1 MIPSAHDIY
10 DLVAMIWSTTLGMEV
25 LEQPPERDEP
35 WMEPSVEAQV
45 HITGTWRGVV
55 VLHASRL
62 IAARAAHQML
72 NLGRR
77 SPTPEDI
84 QDVFGEIANMTGGN
98 IKGLLCDVDAK
109 LSLPSVVLGRDY
121 AVRVPRTHQL
131 RKVTLSCEGE
141 PLVITLLEAA

>member
-1 MIPSAHDIY
+1 MIPSDRDIY
-10 DLVAMIWSTTLGMEV
+10 DLVSMIWSTTLGMEV
-25 LEQPPERDEP
+25 SEQPPEREGA
-35 WMEPSVEAQV
+35 WMEASVEAQI

-62 IAARAAHQML
+62 IAARAAHHML

-77 SPTPEDI
+77 NPTPEDI

-98 IKGLLCDVDAK
+98 IKGLICDADAR

-121 AVRVPRTHQL
+121 AVRVPRTQQL

-141 PLVITLLEAA
+141 PLVVALLEGA

>member
-1 MIPSAHDIY
+1 MIPSERDIY
-10 DLVAMIWSTTLGMEV
+10 ELVAMIWSTTLGMDV
-25 LEQPPERDEP
+25 SEQPPGRDAA
-35 WMEPSVEAQV
+35 WTEPSVEAQV
-45 HITGTWRGVV
+45 HITGNWRGVV
-55 VLHASRL
+55 VIHASQGV
-62 IAARAAHQML
+62 AAKAAHSML
-72 NLGRR
+72 KLGRR

-121 AVRVPRTHQL
+121 AVRVPRTQQL

-141 PLVITLLEAA
+141 PLVVTLLEAA